1 MTGTCT
7 STAAHAAKPRSAW
20 RRCAVGAVAATA
32 LLAAAVAHAA
42 PTGTLDQQQTNTS
55 DGIIFGSIEQQDLAR
70 AQTFTAG
77 LSGLLDQVDLHLR
90 NMNGPA
96 TVEIHTVDG
105 TGAPGSAVLA
115 STSVA
120 PVTDATWVE
129 AAFSSPAMVLA
140 GTKYAIVVRS
150 ATEGVWTRSLP
161 GDPYPAGDP
170 YYRFDAAPWVKGL
183 ITENG
188 PVDLAFKTYVTPPP
202 PAADLSLSIAG
213 PATAKSRAQVTY
225 ILTVRNK
232 GPQAATNVVLTDH
245 LPYGTQLTSVGTSQ
259 GTCTKPGK
267 GASGNVTCNLGTIQS
282 GADSSSGVT
291 LKITARAPQSNI
303 NNVATVS
310 SDINDPNPLDNTASF
325 TTQLVK

>member
-1 MTGTCT
+1 MTRTRT
-7 STAAHAAKPRSAW
+7 SRAAHAATPRRAW
-20 RRCAVGAVAATA
+20 RRCAVGAVAALT

-42 PTGTLDQQQTNTS
+42 PTGTLDQQQPDTS
-55 DGIIFGSIEQQDLAR
+55 GGEVLFGGVGDTAL

-77 LSGLLDQVDLHLR
+77 LSGVLDQVDLRLHAVGSGSL
-90 NMNGPA
+90 A
-96 TVEIHTVDG
+96 TVEIRAVDSS
-105 TGAPGSAVLA
+105 GAPGSDVLA
-115 STSVA
+115 STTVA
-120 PVTDATWVE
+120 PNFSGVWVE
-129 AAFSSPAMVLA
+129 AAFSSPATVAA
-140 GTKYAIVVRS
+140 GTQYAIVVRS
-150 ATEGVWTRSLP
+150 AGLAAWRISALG
-161 GDPYPAGDP
+161 GDPYPGGQP
-170 YYRFDAAPWVKGL
+170 YSSADGVPWVATTG
-183 ITENG
+183 TY
-188 PVDLAFKTYVTPPP
+188 DQAFKTYVTPPP

-213 PATAKSRAQVTY
+213 PETAKSKAQVTY

-245 LPYGTQLTSVGTSQ
+245 LPYGTHFTSVGTSQ

-267 GASGNVTCNLGTIQS
+267 GGSGNVTCNLGTIES